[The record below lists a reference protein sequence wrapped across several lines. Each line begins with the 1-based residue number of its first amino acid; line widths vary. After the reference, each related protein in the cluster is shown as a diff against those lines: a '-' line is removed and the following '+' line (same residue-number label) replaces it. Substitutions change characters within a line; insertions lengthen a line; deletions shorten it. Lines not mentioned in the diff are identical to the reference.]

1 MLAALSFVAKI
12 PVFCT
17 RSHDGITATPYVVLS
32 EKSVVSVEDM
42 AVEIWGLIMC
52 LHFYS
57 A

>member
-1 MLAALSFVAKI
+1 
-12 PVFCT
+12 
-17 RSHDGITATPYVVLS
+17 VVLS

>member
-12 PVFCT
+12 PVFRT
-17 RSHDGITATPYVVLS
+17 RSHDGITAAPYVVLS